1 MYFYAFYRRHLWLL
15 RGISLTI
22 MGLIVAIIITLQ
34 QMNLESLRGNI
45 LPMLRE
51 STNMNVEIDGEIS
64 WKFSLRPEIELNSV
78 RIPNAEWAKEK
89 NLFYAKKIDVRM
101 DLFSLF
107 KKRPVI
113 RNIKV
118 YDAKINLEK
127 NDKNEDSIV
136 FNEKSQTP
144 VNTPDT
150 EKTTQEKYPVTPLP
164 FGGLEIQNL
173 TAKIYDNKYVLNSFG
188 IHNYMRN
195 ENVEYSGWVKP
206 YDNNFPFVIKFSEY
220 NSERK
225 VYPMQIAF
233 ATGGQALIA
242 DIALEGTS
250 RVPIDFVVRGEIPN
264 IKASGDWFNINM
276 IDLPVVK
283 VNIAGG
289 IGNKKIS
296 FRKSSVNIANSD
308 LSFSGV
314 YDWSKQQP
322 KIEAKITSN
331 HIDIY
336 KSFPEW
342 YGVGQEWI
350 HPNREL
356 NVFKDMPLLGEYL
369 YDIDA
374 DLDIHLKKFVVY
386 HSLDLENLDVKATIK
401 NHKVRADVFTNIAS
415 GKVDA
420 VITADINQEG
430 VYTAVGA
437 AHGENIYVGDILKE
451 IDVDNI
457 ISGLPMNLDFY
468 VKAHGKNMSQIMK
481 TMTGPVI
488 VYSVDRGYA
497 HADLVEYMYGGD
509 FLTSL
514 RHNVED
520 LFTGNKRDMIEIKG
534 AVVNVKLRNG
544 LIETQ
549 NGVAVESHV
558 MNLRLVG
565 TLDLGKETI
574 NLSLATVPVRGIKLS
589 LSGNFVNALQITGNL
604 AEPDIKISGGAIA
617 GKVGSAVGLGLLL
630 APLTGGLSI
639 AAGAVA
645 GLIAGDLLESWL
657 ADEHPTKTAKKQ
669 GAHIKHGDPDWFK
682 QPIRVLAAPLLESK
696 RN

>member
-1 MYFYAFYRRHLWLL
+1 MFFYAFYRRHLWLL
-15 RGISLTI
+15 RGLFLTF
-22 MGLIVAIIITLQ
+22 MGLIVAFIITLQ

-45 LPMLRE
+45 LPMLRDA
-51 STNMNVEIDGEIS
+51 TNMNIEIDGNIT

-89 NLFYAKKIDVRM
+89 NLFYAKKIGVRM

-144 VNTPDT
+144 TNAPDT
-150 EKTTQEKYPVTPLP
+150 EKTEKEKYPVKPLP
-164 FGGLEIQNL
+164 FGGFEIQNIVVN
-173 TAKIYDNKYVLNSFG
+173 AYDKKYVLNSFG

-225 VYPMQIAF
+225 IYPMQIAF

-250 RVPIDFVVRGEIPN
+250 HIPIDFVVRGEIPN
-264 IKASGDWFNINM
+264 IKASGDWFNINI
-276 IDLPVVK
+276 IDLPVIK

-296 FRKSSVNIANSD
+296 FRKSSVSIANSD

-314 YDWSKQQP
+314 YDWSKKQP

-331 HIDIY
+331 YIDIY

-369 YDIDA
+369 YDLDM
-374 DLDIHLKKFVVY
+374 DLDIHMKKF
-386 HSLDLENLDVKATIK
+386 
-401 NHKVRADVFTNIAS
+401 
-415 GKVDA
+415 
-420 VITADINQEG
+420 
-430 VYTAVGA
+430 
-437 AHGENIYVGDILKE
+437 
-451 IDVDNI
+451 
-457 ISGLPMNLDFY
+457 
-468 VKAHGKNMSQIMK
+468 
-481 TMTGPVI
+481 I
-488 VYSVDRGYA
+488 VSFPKSSV
-497 HADLVEYMYGGD
+497 
-509 FLTSL
+509 
-514 RHNVED
+514 
-520 LFTGNKRDMIEIKG
+520 
-534 AVVNVKLRNG
+534 
-544 LIETQ
+544 
-549 NGVAVESHV
+549 
-558 MNLRLVG
+558 
-565 TLDLGKETI
+565 
-574 NLSLATVPVRGIKLS
+574 
-589 LSGNFVNALQITGNL
+589 
-604 AEPDIKISGGAIA
+604 
-617 GKVGSAVGLGLLL
+617 
-630 APLTGGLSI
+630 
-639 AAGAVA
+639 
-645 GLIAGDLLESWL
+645 
-657 ADEHPTKTAKKQ
+657 PTKRRFIT
-669 GAHIKHGDPDWFK
+669 
-682 QPIRVLAAPLLESK
+682 
-696 RN
+696 

>member
-1 MYFYAFYRRHLWLL
+1 MFLYAFYKRHLWLL
-15 RGISLTI
+15 RGIFLAV
-22 MGLIVAIIITLQ
+22 MGLIAAIIITLQ
-34 QMNLESLRGNI
+34 QMNLESLRGNV
-45 LPMLRE
+45 LSMLRE
-51 STNMNVEIDGEIS
+51 STNMNIEIDGKIS
-64 WKFSLRPEIELNSV
+64 WKFSLHPEIELNSI

-89 NLFYAKKIDVRM
+89 DLFYAKKIDVRM

-107 KKRPVI
+107 KKRPAI

-118 YDAKINLEK
+118 RDAKINLEK
-127 NDKNEDSIV
+127 NNKNEDSII
-136 FNEKSQTP
+136 FNKKSQTS

-150 EKTTQEKYPVTPLP
+150 EKSVQEKYPVKPLP
-164 FGGLEIQNL
+164 FGGVEIQNL
-173 TAKIYDNKYVLNSFG
+173 TAKIYDKKYVLNSFG
-188 IHNYMRN
+188 IHNYMKN

-206 YDNNFPFVIKFSEY
+206 YDANFPFIIKFSEY

-233 ATGGQALIA
+233 STGGQALIA

-250 RVPIDFVVRGEIPN
+250 RLPIDFVVSGEIPN
-264 IKASGDWFNINM
+264 IKMSGDWFNINT
-276 IDLPVVK
+276 IDFPPIK
-283 VNIAGG
+283 VSIAGG

-296 FRKSSVNIANSD
+296 FRKSVVNIANSD

-314 YDWSKQQP
+314 YDWSKKQP

-331 HIDIY
+331 YIDIY
-336 KSFPEW
+336 KTFPEW

-356 NVFKDMPLLGEYL
+356 NVFKDMPLMGEYL
-369 YDIDA
+369 YGIDA

-386 HSLDLENLDVKATIK
+386 HSLDLEDLDVKATIN
-401 NHKVRADVFTNIAS
+401 NHKLRADVFTNIAS

-420 VITADINQEG
+420 VINADINQDG
-430 VYTAVGA
+430 VYTAVST

-451 IDVDNI
+451 IDVNNI
-457 ISGLPMNLDFY
+457 ISGLPVNLDLY
-468 VKAHGKNMSQIMK
+468 VEAHGKDMSQIMK
-481 TMTGPVI
+481 TMTGPVM

-514 RHNVED
+514 RNEVED

-534 AVVNVKLRNG
+534 TVVNVKLRNG

-565 TLDLGKETI
+565 TLDLGKEKI

-589 LSGNFVNALQITGNL
+589 LSGNFINALQITGNL
-604 AEPDIKISGGAIA
+604 AEPDIKISGSAIV

-657 ADEHPTKTAKKQ
+657 ADDHPTKTAKNK
-669 GAHIKHGDPDWFK
+669 GAHVKPDDPDWFK
-682 QPIRVLAAPLLESK
+682 QPIRVLSAPLLETK